1 MTQVLRQKYH
11 LEVSRNQV
19 MILLRDCDPE
29 GSASRQRR
37 RLSRR
42 IYRCPGPNGTWHID
56 GYDKIIRLDFALV
69 GVLMVILEELVLG
82 SCFQ

>member
-1 MTQVLRQKYH
+1 
-11 LEVSRNQV
+11 

-42 IYRCPGPNGTWHID
+42 IYRCPGPSGTWHID
-56 GYDKIIRLDFALV
+56 GYDKMKPFGFCISGCVDSYSRRIMLLEVASSNNDPKIIAGYFL
-69 GVLMVILEELVLG
+69 GV
-82 SCFQ
+82 

>member
-37 RLSRR
+37 
-42 IYRCPGPNGTWHID
+42 
-56 GYDKIIRLDFALV
+56 
-69 GVLMVILEELVLG
+69 
-82 SCFQ
+82 

>member
-1 MTQVLRQKYH
+1 MTQILRQKYH
-11 LEVSRNQV
+11 LKVSRNQV
-19 MILLRDCDPE
+19 MILLRNCDLE

-42 IYRCPGPNGTWHID
+42 IYRCSGPNGTWHID
-56 GYDKIIRLDFALV
+56 GYDTMKPSV
-69 GVLMVILEELVLG
+69 GVLMVILEERVLG